1 MNLTHERAITFLFVS
16 FHRRLLNN
24 LHGLAGLCIGICFA
38 TNLSKPET
46 FDTFDT
52 GMRASVKAASELLFY
67 LLGTRYCT

>member
-46 FDTFDT
+46 FDT
-52 GMRASVKAASELLFY
+52 SKIL
-67 LLGTRYCT
+67 